1 MCHLPPPGTSE
12 GWLSDTALLLL
23 AIQEVMRLA
32 YALDSAC
39 ERAVVKENVAL
50 RLKQSTYSGTLVN
63 HALGGR
69 LI

>member
-1 MCHLPPPGTSE
+1 
-12 GWLSDTALLLL
+12 LL

-50 RLKQSTYSGTLVN
+50 RLKQSTYGGTLVN